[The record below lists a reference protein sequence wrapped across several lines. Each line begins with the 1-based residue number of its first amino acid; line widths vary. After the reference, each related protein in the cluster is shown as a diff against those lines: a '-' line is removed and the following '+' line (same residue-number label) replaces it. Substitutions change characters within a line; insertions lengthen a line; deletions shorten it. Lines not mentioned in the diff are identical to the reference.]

1 MSVYFISGI
10 DTGIGKSVAVG
21 MMARDLHA
29 RGKRVITMKL
39 VQTGND
45 GFSED
50 LDKHRAM
57 MSVPRFPE
65 DEAGLTAPQIFRF
78 PSSPHL
84 AAKLEGRKLDLDTIR
99 RAVAEVSNRYE
110 FVLLEGAGG
119 LAVPLTEDLLTI
131 DFAAELGCPLILV
144 TSGRLGSLNH
154 TILSIEAAANRN
166 MRIAGVVYN
175 RFPKAD
181 PIIDGDSPRMIRK
194 YLKRHGMPETVVDL
208 PEVHEPLPEVDFSA
222 IFTPEATK

>member
-10 DTGIGKSVAVG
+10 DTDIGKSVAVG

-57 MSVPRFPE
+57 MNVPRFPE

-78 PSSPHL
+78 PL
-84 AAKLEGRKLDLDTIR
+84 
-99 RAVAEVSNRYE
+99 VAPSR
-110 FVLLEGAGG
+110 G
-119 LAVPLTEDLLTI
+119 
-131 DFAAELGCPLILV
+131 
-144 TSGRLGSLNH
+144 
-154 TILSIEAAANRN
+154 
-166 MRIAGVVYN
+166 
-175 RFPKAD
+175 
-181 PIIDGDSPRMIRK
+181 
-194 YLKRHGMPETVVDL
+194 ETRG
-208 PEVHEPLPEVDFSA
+208 
-222 IFTPEATK
+222 TRT

>member
-10 DTGIGKSVAVG
+10 DTDIGKSVAVG

-57 MSVPRFPE
+57 MNVPRFPE

-84 AAKLEGRKLDLDTIR
+84 AAKLEGRSLPDFVTQFEQLLDRLES
-99 RAVAEVSNRYE
+99 AEVRSMIAQY
-110 FVLLEGAGG
+110 
-119 LAVPLTEDLLTI
+119 I
-131 DFAAELGCPLILV
+131 DFEADVYA
-144 TSGRLGSLNH
+144 SGGRITYLANDYLLDIFTDTTERSPTFMLPPFRRRK
-154 TILSIEAAANRN
+154 ILSHDEKGGEKRKRGQNNKKLKGQIEK
-166 MRIAGVVYN
+166 MSH
-175 RFPKAD
+175 FQ
-181 PIIDGDSPRMIRK
+181 
-194 YLKRHGMPETVVDL
+194 
-208 PEVHEPLPEVDFSA
+208 
-222 IFTPEATK
+222 